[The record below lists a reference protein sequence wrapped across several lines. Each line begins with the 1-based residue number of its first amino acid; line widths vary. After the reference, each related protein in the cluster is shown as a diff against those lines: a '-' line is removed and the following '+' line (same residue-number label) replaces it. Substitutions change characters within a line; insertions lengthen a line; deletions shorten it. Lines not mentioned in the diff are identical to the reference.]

1 MSDKFCV
8 NCKHCTAAFGN
19 SYSCIIPEIAKDLVT
34 GRVYSY
40 SCKDARYNNSFC
52 GHDANWF
59 EPKETAKEESK

>member
-19 SYSCIIPEIAKDLVT
+19 SYSCISPEIAKDLVT
-34 GRVYSY
+34 GRKYSF
-40 SCKDARYNNSFC
+40 SCRDARYDEDLC
-52 GHDANWF
+52 GREAKWF